1 MKSHIKAVALALVF
15 AAPVV
20 SFAQSNG
27 PLTRQQ
33 VQDEIVQLE
42 KAGFNPANANTVD
55 FPANVPT
62 GQAAVAGQDSGYGPT
77 VGGSS
82 QAGRPAS
89 TSGIKP
95 VFFGQ

>member
-1 MKSHIKAVALALVF
+1 MKSQITGVALALIL
-15 AAPVV
+15 AAPIA
-20 SFAQSNG
+20 SFAQSNA
-27 PLTRQQ
+27 PVTRQQ

-55 FPANVPT
+55 FPTNVAT
-62 GQAAVAGQDSGYGPT
+62 GQAAVDGHDSGYGPA

-82 QAGRPAS
+82 QAGHAS
-89 TSGIKP
+89 TSGMKP